1 MLLQKFISSEAI
13 EVLSDQDLLLLDGG
27 SAEKGSAEK
36 VKIER
41 SNILA
46 DCTTTNNTNCNG
58 GNCVAGCG
66 APPSTPVPSK

>member
-13 EVLSDQDLLLLDGG
+13 EVLSDQDLLLLDG
-27 SAEKGSAEK
+27 GSAEK